1 MLKLAL
7 LTVLALFSFAENSVL
22 CRMALT
28 DEVIDAASFT
38 SIRLFSGIV
47 FLLFLVVIKTKEKM
61 TIATGSGLSSLLLFL
76 YAIAFSYA
84 YLTLDTGTGALILFG
99 AVQATMIMSGLLKG
113 RQFLV
118 IEWVG
123 LLLALLGLVA
133 LLMPGAAAP
142 SLTGFVLMAGSGIA
156 WAFYTLAGKHSKNP
170 LIDTAN
176 NFLRTLPFIAM
187 TMLLTFSEIQIS
199 NKGILLAIA
208 SGAVMSGLGY
218 AIWYSVLPSL
228 TLTQAAILKLT
239 VPIIAAV
246 GGVLFS
252 NEVITI
258 KLISSSILVL
268 GGVLVVT
275 VGRRYAEVFIKNKP
289 NYN

>member
-1 MLKLAL
+1 MLKLTL
-7 LTVLALFSFAENSVL
+7 LTVLALFAFAGNSVL

-28 DEVIDAASFT
+28 DDVIDAASFT

-47 FLLFLVVIKTKEKM
+47 FLLFLVVIKTKEK
-61 TIATGSGLSSLLLFL
+61 IDIRSGSWLSSLLLFL

-99 AVQATMIMSGLLKG
+99 SVQATMIISGLLKG
-113 RQFLV
+113 RRLLL
-118 IEWVG
+118 IEWAG
-123 LLLALLGLVA
+123 LLLALLGLFA
-133 LLMPGAAAP
+133 LLMPGATAP
-142 SLTGFVLMAGSGIA
+142 SLTGFVLMAASGIA
-156 WAFYTLAGKHSKNP
+156 WAFYTLAGKNTKTP

-176 NFLRTLPFIAM
+176 NFSRTLPFIAL
-187 TMLLTFSEIQIS
+187 TMLLTFSDIQIS

-208 SGAVMSGLGY
+208 SGAIMSGLGY

-228 TLTQAAILKLT
+228 TLTQAAILQLT

-252 NEVITI
+252 NEVVTMQ
-258 KLISSSILVL
+258 LISSSILVL

-275 VGRRYAEVFIKNKP
+275 VGRQYAEVFAKK
-289 NYN
+289 

>member
-1 MLKLAL
+1 MLKLVL
-7 LTVLALFSFAENSVL
+7 LTILALFSFAGNSVL

-61 TIATGSGLSSLLLFL
+61 TIATGSWLSSLLLFL

-84 YLTLDTGTGALILFG
+84 YLTLDTETGALILFG

-156 WAFYTLAGKHSKNP
+156 WAFYTLAGKNSKNP

-228 TLTQAAILKLT
+228 TLTQAAILQLT

-252 NEVITI
+252 NKVITI

-275 VGRRYAEVFIKNKP
+275 VGRRYAEVFIKN
-289 NYN
+289 

>member
-7 LTVLALFSFAENSVL
+7 LTVLALFSFAGNSVL

-61 TIATGSGLSSLLLFL
+61 TIATGSWLSSLLLFL

-156 WAFYTLAGKHSKNP
+156 WAFYTLAGKNSKNP

-228 TLTQAAILKLT
+228 TLTQAAILQLT

>member
-7 LTVLALFSFAENSVL
+7 LTVLALFSFAGNSVL

-61 TIATGSGLSSLLLFL
+61 TIATGSWLSSLLLFL

-84 YLTLDTGTGALILFG
+84 YLTLDTGTGELILFG

-156 WAFYTLAGKHSKNP
+156 WAFYTLAGKNSKNP

-228 TLTQAAILKLT
+228 TLTQAAILQLT

>member
-1 MLKLAL
+1 MLKLVL
-7 LTVLALFSFAENSVL
+7 LTILALFSFAGNSVL

-61 TIATGSGLSSLLLFL
+61 TIATGSWLSSLLLFL

-84 YLTLDTGTGALILFG
+84 YLTLDTETGALILFG

-156 WAFYTLAGKHSKNP
+156 WAFYTLAGKNSKNP

-228 TLTQAAILKLT
+228 TLTQAAILQLT

-275 VGRRYAEVFIKNKP
+275 VGRRYAEVFIKN
-289 NYN
+289 

>member
-1 MLKLAL
+1 
-7 LTVLALFSFAENSVL
+7 
-22 CRMALT
+22 
-28 DEVIDAASFT
+28 
-38 SIRLFSGIV
+38 
-47 FLLFLVVIKTKEKM
+47 
-61 TIATGSGLSSLLLFL
+61 
-76 YAIAFSYA
+76 
-84 YLTLDTGTGALILFG
+84 
-99 AVQATMIMSGLLKG
+99 
-113 RQFLV
+113 
-118 IEWVG
+118 
-123 LLLALLGLVA
+123 
-133 LLMPGAAAP
+133 
-142 SLTGFVLMAGSGIA
+142 MAGSGIA
-156 WAFYTLAGKHSKNP
+156 WAFYTLAGKNSKNP

-228 TLTQAAILKLT
+228 TLTQAAILQLT

-275 VGRRYAEVFIKNKP
+275 VGRRYAEVFIKN
-289 NYN
+289 

>member
-156 WAFYTLAGKHSKNP
+156 WAFYTLAGKNSKNP

-187 TMLLTFSEIQIS
+187 TMVLTFSEIQIS